1 MPPNHS
7 KNGDGASTGE
17 QHSGLADLAEVASK
31 RLEMEGVILDAEGL
45 VREEGN
51 HDADRGQGQSGLGDS
66 TEAASKR
73 LEMEGAVPDAS
84 GLVRENGDHPVS
96 TGEQSSGLADL
107 AEAASQR
114 LEMEGA
120 VSGANGT
127 VRENGDH
134 EADPGQGPSIV
145 ENLTKMAYQ
154 QQEVEAAVPD
164 GAGVVRENEGHDA
177 SLGQHKSSLEDLKE
191 VASQRLDV
199 QNAVLDAI
207 GLVLSRPQDLISN
220 EDHAVS
226 LGQRQ
231 SSLEVLTKVT
241 SQQQEAEATDPDATA
256 PVPPM
261 PPSHSSNETHPT
273 LPDQH
278 HSSLDGLAGL
288 DDIFTISRA
297 GSRRITLH
305 HDNWNRMIAEGGW
318 SRFLAK
324 LMRLV
329 LSIILKDCSV
339 LAEHVF
345 SQWYKLRAIYE
356 QHMEAMK
363 KRWQK
368 WTKQK
373 RKDILIEAWGN
384 VGPGIPPNRRSN
396 VNAYKL
402 GLRGIEHKWTYLL
415 PWINLEDLSGKINLP
430 LLIESR
436 ANYEP
441 SAFAWSDMN
450 TAWDVCSTQLIIPDA
465 LGHGMLLTEEPRTT
479 YGRAIL
485 WTDDL
490 LSPSRGHPP
499 LGRGYICL
507 DIQGRILTFLVR
519 ICEHLVGKEKSS
531 NIMVT

>member
-1 MPPNHS
+1 MPPNHG
-7 KNGDGASTGE
+7 KNGDRETDPGQQKS
-17 QHSGLADLAEVASK
+17 SLAELAEVASK
-31 RLEMEGVILDAEGL
+31 RLEIEGAVLDATGLVHENGDREADLGQGRSGLEDLIKVASKEQEGEAAVSDTTGLVRENGDHASSLEDLIKAASKQQEVEVAVLDATGL

-51 HDADRGQGQSGLGDS
+51 H
-66 TEAASKR
+66 K
-73 LEMEGAVPDAS
+73 
-84 GLVRENGDHPVS
+84 
-96 TGEQSSGLADL
+96 ADL
-107 AEAASQR
+107 GQR
-114 LEMEGA
+114 
-120 VSGANGT
+120 
-127 VRENGDH
+127 R
-134 EADPGQGPSIV
+134 
-145 ENLTKMAYQ
+145 
-154 QQEVEAAVPD
+154 
-164 GAGVVRENEGHDA
+164 
-177 SLGQHKSSLEDLKE
+177 SSLEDLKE
-191 VASQRLDV
+191 VASQRLEV
-199 QNAVLDAI
+199 QTAVLDAI
-207 GLVLSRPQDLISN
+207 GLVLSRPQDHISN
-220 EDHAVS
+220 EDHTVS
-226 LGQRQ
+226 VGQHK
-231 SSLEVLTKVT
+231 SSLEDL
-241 SQQQEAEATDPDATA
+241 AEAASKEQEVEAAVLDATGL
-256 PVPPM
+256 VLHM
-261 PPSHSSNETHPT
+261 PPSHSSKETHPT
-273 LPDQH
+273 LPDQR

-396 VNAYKL
+396 VDAYKL

-441 SAFAWSDMN
+441 SAFAWD
-450 TAWDVCSTQLIIPDA
+450 ACSSELIIPDA

-485 WTDDL
+485 WRDDL

-519 ICEHLVGKEKSS
+519 ICEH
-531 NIMVT
+531 